1 MKILFI
7 IPYIPFPLNSG
18 GNQAFF
24 NMVDYLRHKMDVSI
38 LLQVQYASEAYD
50 ISKLKE
56 IWDNVTFFVFTKK
69 DDKQPKVHHPFYYK
83 WLIKTKQSIE
93 RKIRRQ
99 IIPENIVFT
108 PDFIRQESTL
118 STSIFKELDVD
129 YIKYVTEVA
138 TYGFDIIQVE
148 FYKLISLGYLL
159 PSNTQTIFVHHEIR
173 YIRNENEMQLF
184 PRITKSDQLIY
195 HIAKDFERFAL
206 QHYKHII
213 TLTEID
219 RQILTKF
226 LGQNNRI
233 YTSPAVI
240 QTDMDTPPQFI
251 PCTSNRLTFV
261 GSETHYPN
269 LDALIWFCEEIAPY
283 LRKQNVTCTLQV
295 VCKWKTHIRELQHSC
310 PEMETVGYIKD
321 LPSFL
326 KGSIALVPIRIGS
339 GMRMKILEAV
349 SADIPFI
356 TTTKGVE
363 GIDLLDKEEYLKADS
378 ATEFADAII
387 TLSQNTELQE
397 KLVRQAKSKMKDIY
411 NPSNMLEQ
419 RFNIYKQILN
429 EPNK

>member
-1 MKILFI
+1 MD
-7 IPYIPFPLNSG
+7 SG

-38 LLQVQYASEAYD
+38 LLHVQYDSEAND
-50 ISKLKE
+50 ICKLKE

-69 DDKQPKVHHPFYYK
+69 DIDKQPKVHHPFYYK
-83 WLIKTKQSIE
+83 WLIKTKKSIE

-118 STSIFKELDVD
+118 STSLFKELDVD
-129 YIKYVTEVA
+129 YIKYVTDVA

-148 FYKLISLGYLL
+148 FYKLICLGYLL
-159 PSNTQTIFVHHEIR
+159 PSNTQTIFVHHELR

-184 PRITKSDQLIY
+184 PKITKSDQLIY
-195 HIAKDFERFAL
+195 HIAKEFERFAL
-206 QHYKHII
+206 KHYKHII

-219 RQILTKF
+219 REILTKF

-240 QTDMDTPPQFI
+240 QTDINSPSQFI
-251 PCTSNRLTFV
+251 PCTGNRLTFV

-269 LDALIWFCEEIAPY
+269 LDALIWFCKEIAPY
-283 LRKQNVTCTLQV
+283 LRKKNFKFTLQV
-295 VCKWKTHIRELQHSC
+295 IGKWKTHIKELQHSC
-310 PEMETVGYIKD
+310 PEMEAVGYIKD

-326 KGSIALVPIRIGS
+326 KGSIALIPIRIGS

-349 SADIPFI
+349 SADIPII

-363 GIDLLDKEEYLKADS
+363 GIDLLNKEEYLKADS
-378 ATEFADAII
+378 TTEFADAII
-387 TLSQNTELQE
+387 NLSQNIVLQE
-397 KLVRQAKSKMKDIY
+397 KLVRQAKIKIRDIY
-411 NPSNMLEQ
+411 NPSSMLEQ
-419 RFNIYKQILN
+419 RFNIYKQILD
-429 EPNK
+429 EPNN

>member
-173 YIRNENEMQLF
+173 YIRNENEMQLL
-184 PRITKSDQLIY
+184 PRITKSDQFIY

-226 LGQNNRI
+226 
-233 YTSPAVI
+233 
-240 QTDMDTPPQFI
+240 
-251 PCTSNRLTFV
+251 
-261 GSETHYPN
+261 
-269 LDALIWFCEEIAPY
+269 
-283 LRKQNVTCTLQV
+283 
-295 VCKWKTHIRELQHSC
+295 
-310 PEMETVGYIKD
+310 
-321 LPSFL
+321 
-326 KGSIALVPIRIGS
+326 
-339 GMRMKILEAV
+339 
-349 SADIPFI
+349 
-356 TTTKGVE
+356 
-363 GIDLLDKEEYLKADS
+363 
-378 ATEFADAII
+378 
-387 TLSQNTELQE
+387 
-397 KLVRQAKSKMKDIY
+397 
-411 NPSNMLEQ
+411 
-419 RFNIYKQILN
+419 
-429 EPNK
+429 